1 MGLCGFT
8 AVGESRERQTGFLSK
23 EHWAVTIFPC
33 LLLNLC
39 LYYNSVPYNIPAVL
53 FLCETKPVLFTTVA
67 TSFANSAWRHWSD
80 SILWV
85 LFQILKHFL
94 NVEREM
100 TEITCR
106 IGQDALSFL
115 GFFSLLKQLSGN
127 LNVVIFSFRI
137 FIFESIFNLPEN
149 P

>member
-1 MGLCGFT
+1 
-8 AVGESRERQTGFLSK
+8 
-23 EHWAVTIFPC
+23 
-33 LLLNLC
+33 
-39 LYYNSVPYNIPAVL
+39 
-53 FLCETKPVLFTTVA
+53 
-67 TSFANSAWRHWSD
+67 
-80 SILWV
+80 
-85 LFQILKHFL
+85 
-94 NVEREM
+94 M